1 MDRMNKTIT
10 TICNKSTT
18 SAVQIQNL
26 IGHRRNRGKKQKT
39 TTTNKQ
45 TNKQTKNNNNKQTNK
60 QTKPTHTDLHHRT
73 ANSPGLQTHFDRK

>member
-45 TNKQTKNNNNKQTNK
+45 TNKQTNKKQQQQTNKQTNK
-60 QTKPTHTDLHHRT
+60 THTHRPT
-73 ANSPGLQTHFDRK
+73 SSDRQLSWLADTLR